1 MALGGKM
8 TVGDLVKHWTEDIG
22 LGIVVEIDECSW
34 KIFDTNHKVVW
45 PDGDW
50 GWYRT
55 DRLQKVTKCK

>member
-1 MALGGKM
+1 MKI
-8 TVGDLVKHWTEDIG
+8 GDLVKHWTEDIG
-22 LGIVVEIDECSW
+22 IGIVMETEICDW
-34 KIFDTNHKVVW
+34 KIFDSQYKVHW